1 VESSKF
7 GIVYSVRG
15 KGGGSGGGGVRGR
28 RRERPCILETSEIC
42 SGQSTVLYCTCV
54 CRVRRQNKR
63 EEQRRDKCN
72 RSKKKRWR
80 KYM

>member
-28 RRERPCILETSEIC
+28 RRERPCILEPSEIC
-42 SGQSTVLYCTCV
+42 SGQVLYCIV
-54 CRVRRQNKR
+54 LYVG
-63 EEQRRDKCN
+63 
-72 RSKKKRWR
+72 
-80 KYM
+80 